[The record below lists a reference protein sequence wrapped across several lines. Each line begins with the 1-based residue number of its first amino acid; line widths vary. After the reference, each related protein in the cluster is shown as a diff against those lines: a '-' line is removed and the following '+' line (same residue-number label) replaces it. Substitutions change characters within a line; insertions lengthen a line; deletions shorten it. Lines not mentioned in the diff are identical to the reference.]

1 MLNFVFCFMAK
12 IKALM
17 PTYINSVTEENYGVF
32 SDKSEEE
39 NLSAKAFESYFGKI
53 AFLGG

>member
-1 MLNFVFCFMAK
+1 MAK
-12 IKALM
+12 IKALIH
-17 PTYINSVTEENYGVF
+17 TSILSRKIIYGVF
-32 SDKSEEE
+32 SDKSEEK